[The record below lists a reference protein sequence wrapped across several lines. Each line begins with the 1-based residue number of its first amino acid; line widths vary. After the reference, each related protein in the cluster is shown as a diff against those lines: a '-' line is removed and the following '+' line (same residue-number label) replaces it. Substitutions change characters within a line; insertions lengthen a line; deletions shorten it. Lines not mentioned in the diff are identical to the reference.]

1 MEAPLQSIQW
11 RLLMSKFIPNSFQV
25 PNAFVDEMLAKVS
38 GNASKCYLIIAR
50 KTRGWQKEL
59 DKISRTQFMQLSGL
73 SKPTVIKAC
82 DELIELKILK
92 SEEVGQD
99 ILYELDESN
108 FFTGKD
114 FLPVNNFDPTSKNS
128 LPVTSK
134 NFLPT
139 KTNIKTTNKNNNKNN
154 LDLSGFEQQPSEQVW
169 NDFVVH
175 RKNKK
180 AKLTQTALNLLIRQ
194 INACLPLGYTTD
206 DALAEC
212 MARGW
217 VSIKPEWLRNTGNF
231 NRGNSVNNNKSLA
244 SSMRDDTSWIH
255 EMDNVL

>member
-1 MEAPLQSIQW
+1 
-11 RLLMSKFIPNSFQV
+11 MSKFIPNSFQI

-50 KTRGWQKEL
+50 KTRGWQKEC
-59 DKISRTQFMQLSGL
+59 DKISRTQFMKLSGL

-92 SEEVGQD
+92 SEESGQD

-108 FFTGKD
+108 FFTSKD
-114 FLPVNNFDPTSKNS
+114 FLPVNNFDPTSKES

-134 NFLPT
+134 EFLPT
-139 KTNIKTTNKNNNKNN
+139 KTNIKTTIKNNKKIIKKD
-154 LDLSGFEQQPSEQVW
+154 LDLSDFEQQPSEQVW
-169 NDFVVH
+169 NDFVEH

-180 AKLTQTALNLLIRQ
+180 AKLTQTALNSLIKQ
-194 INACLPLGYTTD
+194 INECLTFGYTTD
-206 DALAEC
+206 DALGEC

-217 VSIKPEWLRNTGNF
+217 TSIKADWLRKAKNFQHGGPPNGN
-231 NRGNSVNNNKSLA
+231 RSLS
-244 SSMRDDTSWIH
+244 SSMREDTSWIH
-255 EMDNVL
+255 EMGEVL